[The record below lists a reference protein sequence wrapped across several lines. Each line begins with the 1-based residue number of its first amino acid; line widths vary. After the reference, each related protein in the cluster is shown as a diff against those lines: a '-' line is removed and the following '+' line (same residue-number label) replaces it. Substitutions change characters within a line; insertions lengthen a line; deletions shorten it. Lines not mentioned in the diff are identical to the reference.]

1 MLPESSDVNPYLQ
14 QEVLSASPL
23 RLRWML
29 IQRSVELC
37 GLVEQ
42 LWSSGLDAASNQWLL
57 SVREILGELLDGI
70 QDADNPLSKPLTDF
84 YLYLLQLAFEIDK
97 HRDRDQLR
105 VLTELLEFESETW
118 RIVVEKASS
127 ESVAHLPA
135 QPIFPAVGPASHTPT
150 HHLQSFASP
159 TFESQSFE
167 SLPGGFSLEV

>member
-42 LWSSGLDAASNQWLL
+42 LWSSGQDDASGQWLL

-70 QDADNPLSKPLTDF
+70 QDANNPLSKPLTDF
-84 YLYLLQLAFEIDK
+84 YLYLLQLAFEVDK
-97 HRDRDQLR
+97 NRDRQQLR
-105 VLTELLEFESETW
+105 VLRELLEFESETW
-118 RIVVEKASS
+118 RIVVEKAGS
-127 ESVAHLPA
+127 ESAAHLPA
-135 QPIFPAVGPASHTPT
+135 AHLPLGPLFPEVGQASHPQAFHT
-150 HHLQSFASP
+150 QAY
-159 TFESQSFE
+159 E